1 VLAAGRLVQTNHKQ
15 VSANKIVFSLDN
27 AQQIHSLAVFLTGV
41 QPLPQGTGAAIHV
54 SWPPYSSWDYLGIIA
69 NNKPSAIFKV
79 TQQSVDQHIQ
89 AQNVILQLGIEIMEI
104 SALQHQYNTGQES
117 NKLTVN
123 DMSLFSKKMCESFFN
138 YATSFSK
145 DIYDNTGQKHAIIPA
160 NVVEKWYQNF
170 ENKIHNNPN
179 FWKE

>member
-1 VLAAGRLVQTNHKQ
+1 
-15 VSANKIVFSLDN
+15 
-27 AQQIHSLAVFLTGV
+27 
-41 QPLPQGTGAAIHV
+41 
-54 SWPPYSSWDYLGIIA
+54 
-69 NNKPSAIFKV
+69 
-79 TQQSVDQHIQ
+79 
-89 AQNVILQLGIEIMEI
+89 
-104 SALQHQYNTGQES
+104 
-117 NKLTVN
+117 
-123 DMSLFSKKMCESFFN
+123 MCESFFN